1 MPTYINKD
9 GTNTLVSSA
18 TNIYARNDT
27 GWSRIYFIKV
37 YNGSTWQQVYTYD
50 STVPSIGNWS
60 VSGNDSNQMT
70 FSWSGGAL
78 VTDADSGVASVQV
91 EYQYTPWGGSGEG
104 WQAWQN
110 WTANQWAATSGSY
123 SFTVATAK
131 RATQTN
137 LGNGFYDIANRYFV
151 DFRVT
156 ATDNVGNATSKTI
169 ANGQLTRPYG
179 TFYIVP
185 PFNSSTGFTY
195 ADSYQLTSG
204 GGNIGFYGL
213 VSQAVRSGNG
223 ISVGGLNWSYGCW
236 FYGDDV
242 EKYHLIKDAS
252 NNRYKA
258 DSGSLQVQRYQSS
271 GTSGTWAWQQHDL
284 RFSNGSTGATFLGN
298 ILTASIS
305 GPDAAATL
313 TLDAG
318 HLTNFSTLSAK
329 GFGMVRNGSS
339 NYRVMRNY
347 LQDLSASGRITLVFN

>member
-1 MPTYINKD
+1 MD
-9 GTNTLVSSA
+9 VGSS
-18 TNIYARNDT
+18 
-27 GWSRIYFIKV
+27 
-37 YNGSTWQQVYTYD
+37 
-50 STVPSIGNWS
+50 
-60 VSGNDSNQMT
+60 
-70 FSWSGGAL
+70 
-78 VTDADSGVASVQV
+78 
-91 EYQYTPWGGSGEG
+91 
-104 WQAWQN
+104 
-110 WTANQWAATSGSY
+110 
-123 SFTVATAK
+123 
-131 RATQTN
+131 
-137 LGNGFYDIANRYFV
+137 
-151 DFRVT
+151 
-156 ATDNVGNATSKTI
+156 
-169 ANGQLTRPYG
+169 
-179 TFYIVP
+179 
-185 PFNSSTGFTY
+185 
-195 ADSYQLTSG
+195 
-204 GGNIGFYGL
+204 
-213 VSQAVRSGNG
+213 
-223 ISVGGLNWSYGCW
+223 W